1 MILINNAFYSQNN
14 NNINNNNNG
23 QNNQKRGKEDYMP
36 PYNWAAYGINI
47 SGKYDFG
54 DNTWLGNNNQ
64 DGEFAVA
71 YYGVNNLFH
80 HNIQMIQNI
89 ISFMG
94 NLESGKTFM
103 DQVNIRKPT
112 EKCMSG
118 AYFYKNPEIAENSS
132 EVIKIG
138 GFDFKI
144 MFMCRIN
151 SKKIRQPENFP
162 EL

>member
-36 PYNWAAYGINI
+36 PYNWAVYGINI